1 MYWLFMYASKYIFS
15 WTIIVKPSHNF
26 LIRMTWCIFPTRLLQ
41 SPSTDRLWKK
51 KGLIHEHCEKYT
63 QISRHI
69 LQRRSSFLHACHYS
83 ISRLMSCQKMC
94 LQYQIVNS
102 CNCSDVG
109 LPILPEKEYENIQL
123 CRNDDDFPDSCMFNA
138 TQECLNKLKGM
149 HDR

>member
-1 MYWLFMYASKYIFS
+1 MERTKVHFVHTVRNMFKYEVTHCSRVLTLVFQ
-15 WTIIVKPSHNF
+15 F
-26 LIRMTWCIFPTRLLQ
+26 DLQ
-41 SPSTDRLWKK
+41 VDVL
-51 KGLIHEHCEKYT
+51 
-63 QISRHI
+63 
-69 LQRRSSFLHACHYS
+69 
-83 ISRLMSCQKMC
+83 QKMC

-149 HDR
+149 HER